1 MADIL
6 DNYKYPLSL
15 EQMRKIFFIC
25 STIAKSLGIDREE
38 FRHQMKILFCER
50 ENIEYFSCSP
60 YEPDKL
66 ERKYA
71 DKFIDFLMEFAFKNG
86 IVIPTKD

>member
-15 EQMRKIFFIC
+15 EQMRKIFYLC
-25 STIAKSLGIDREE
+25 SVIAKALKIDKEELREA
-38 FRHQMKILFCER
+38 MKLEFCER

-71 DKFIDFLMEFAFKNG
+71 DKFIDFIMEFAFENG
-86 IVIPTKD
+86 VSIPEK

>member
-1 MADIL
+1 MADIF

-15 EQMRKIFFIC
+15 EQMRKIFFLC
-25 STIAKSLGIDREE
+25 ATIARELKIDREE
-38 FRHQMKILFCER
+38 LRENMKLRFCER

-71 DKFIDFLMEFAFKNG
+71 DKFIDFLMEYAFENRVTILEK
-86 IVIPTKD
+86 

>member
-1 MADIL
+1 MSDIL

-15 EQMRKIFFIC
+15 EQMRKIFFLC
-25 STIAKSLGIDREE
+25 SVIAKSLKIDRET
-38 FRHQMKILFCER
+38 FRESMKLKFCEK
-50 ENIEYFSCSP
+50 EKIEYFSCSP

-71 DKFIDFLMEFAFKNG
+71 DKFIDFLMDFALKNK
-86 IVIPTKD
+86 IIIPEK